1 MSCVN
6 TNSQEFISTSQRLNL
21 SKGDLELIV
30 HEFINTPGNAD
41 SFPSDAYI
49 QGRLVGSN

>member
-6 TNSQEFISTSQRLNL
+6 TNSQEFISTSERLNV
-21 SKGDLELIV
+21 SKEDLELIV
-30 HEFINTPGNAD
+30 HEFINTPGHED